1 MALLKFLKK
10 ASLPE
15 LHALEP
21 DHTWYER
28 AYWLTLLA
36 KELKAEVEKLRAEN
50 KQLLQQVNAGEPL
63 SFTQE
68 EFLAMRDE
76 LNEIHKAKAKLDN
89 RVRRTLQVNRSLLD
103 EVEDL
108 RNGID
113 RAA

>member
-50 KQLLQQVNAGEPL
+50 KQLLQLANNGEPL
-63 SFTQE
+63 SITQE
-68 EFLAMRDE
+68 GFLAMRLELDE
-76 LNEIHKAKAKLDN
+76 LHKQKSKLEKHL
-89 RVRRTLQVNRSLLD
+89 RRSTQVNRSLLD

>member
-1 MALLKFLKK
+1 MKLFKYFPKPPKL
-10 ASLPE
+10 E

-21 DHTWYER
+21 DETWYNR
-28 AYWLTLLA
+28 AYWLTMLA
-36 KELKAEVEKLRAEN
+36 KELKSEVEKLRALN
-50 KQLLQQVNAGEPL
+50 KQLLHQVNAGEPL
-63 SFTQE
+63 TFTEE

-89 RVRRTLQVNRSLLD
+89 RVRRTMQVNRVLID